1 MPIIEGFTPSGR
13 SREDAPRALEGFTSV
28 YKVPMRGG
36 DDASGMRNPLQFLND
51 TVVTTVNSG
60 LGIVKGIS
68 DFVSVDN
75 PLSRGLEYIIK
86 EGEETYSPQVKQ
98 AEEEL
103 GQAMD
108 EGGFDAVKGVGK
120 YVLSSPVQT
129 AAKIVGGFGP
139 IGKAVKYSTIGAKS
153 LGLGARGQGITGLGT
168 GATLGGAAAGGD
180 AASDAYDQV
189 MNSPNVPEDQREA
202 MARQAARQAS
212 VVPAI
217 LGGLSGATGLERIMS
232 GARGITREGVRR
244 TAGKEF
250 LTEGIEE
257 GGTKASANIAA
268 MQYDPTID
276 PMELA
281 SWTIIAS
288 TMLNLDETITKR

>member
-13 SREDAPRALEGFTSV
+13 SQNEAPRALEGFTSV

-60 LGIVKGIS
+60 LGIIKGVS

-75 PLSRGLEYIIK
+75 PLSKGLEYIIK

-108 EGGFDAVKGVGK
+108 EGGFEAVKGVGK

-129 AAKIVGGFGP
+129 AAKIVGGIGP
-139 IGKAVKYSTIGAKS
+139 IGKGIQASRYAAQALKFTP
-153 LGLGARGQGITGLGT
+153 RGQGIAGVSA

-180 AASDAYDQV
+180 AASDAYSQV

-217 LGGLSGATGLERIMS
+217 LGG
-232 GARGITREGVRR
+232 
-244 TAGKEF
+244 
-250 LTEGIEE
+250 
-257 GGTKASANIAA
+257 
-268 MQYDPTID
+268 
-276 PMELA
+276 
-281 SWTIIAS
+281 
-288 TMLNLDETITKR
+288 